1 MKMEKEKENS
11 DKWKEE
17 TVQIYERFLLFIQL
31 TGSDEIIIYYRILFE
46 RKKSIL
52 YNDSNNALK
61 I

>member
-1 MKMEKEKENS
+1 MKIEKEKENS

-17 TVQIYERFLLFIQL
+17 ILQTYERFLLFIQL

-61 I
+61 V

>member
-1 MKMEKEKENS
+1 MKIEKEKENS

-17 TVQIYERFLLFIQL
+17 TVQTYERFLLFIQL
-31 TGSDEIIIYYRILFE
+31 TGSDEIITYYRILFE

-61 I
+61 V

>member
-17 TVQIYERFLLFIQL
+17 ILQTYERFLLFIQL

-52 YNDSNNALK
+52 YNDSNNVLK
-61 I
+61 V

>member
-1 MKMEKEKENS
+1 MKIEKEKENS

-17 TVQIYERFLLFIQL
+17 ILQTYERFLLFIQL

-52 YNDSNNALK
+52 YNNSNNVLK
-61 I
+61 V

>member
-1 MKMEKEKENS
+1 MKIEKEKENS

-17 TVQIYERFLLFIQL
+17 IVQTYERFLLFIQL

-61 I
+61 V

>member
-17 TVQIYERFLLFIQL
+17 ILQTYERFLLFIQL

-52 YNDSNNALK
+52 YNDSNNTLK
-61 I
+61 V

>member
-17 TVQIYERFLLFIQL
+17 ILQTYERFLLFIQL

-61 I
+61 V

>member
-1 MKMEKEKENS
+1 MKIEKEKENS

-17 TVQIYERFLLFIQL
+17 ILQTYERFLLFIQL

-52 YNDSNNALK
+52 YNDSNNLLK
-61 I
+61 V

>member
-1 MKMEKEKENS
+1 MKIEKEKENS

-17 TVQIYERFLLFIQL
+17 ILQTYERFLLFIQL

-52 YNDSNNALK
+52 YNDSNNVLK
-61 I
+61 V

>member
-1 MKMEKEKENS
+1 MKMEKAKENS

-17 TVQIYERFLLFIQL
+17 TVQTYERFLLFIQL

-52 YNDSNNALK
+52 YNDSNNVLK
-61 I
+61 V

>member
-17 TVQIYERFLLFIQL
+17 TVQTYERFLLFIQL

-52 YNDSNNALK
+52 YNDSKNALK
-61 I
+61 V